1 MLQKIKIFFKIKW
14 LNNNNLFNFNKKKNQ
29 IIEISMKKAFL
40 KINYRAKFSII
51 KINNTIKQ
59 I

>member
-40 KINYRAKFSII
+40 KINYRVKFSII

>member
-29 IIEISMKKAFL
+29 IIEISIKKAFL
-40 KINYRAKFSII
+40 KINYRVKFSII

>member
-14 LNNNNLFNFNKKKNQ
+14 LNNNNLFNFNKKKKQ

-40 KINYRAKFSII
+40 KINYRVKFSII